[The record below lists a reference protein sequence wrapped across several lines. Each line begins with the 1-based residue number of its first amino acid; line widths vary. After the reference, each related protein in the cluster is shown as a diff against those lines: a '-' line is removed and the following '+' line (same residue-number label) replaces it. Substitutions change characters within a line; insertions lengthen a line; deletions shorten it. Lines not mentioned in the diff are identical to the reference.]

1 MKKSKILII
10 LIIIIAGVF
19 SAVAQT
25 KPAKQEL
32 IEKYAEQLKTTT
44 SARDSLRF
52 LYYIFDLSD
61 RKGQVNYAWEILRTA
76 ERAEN
81 MNAQLDMIRNLA
93 TFYAAN
99 DSLIEMLL
107 RMTDNIPNQEARAAT
122 KTFII
127 NQQINRKSRY
137 PDDTDFQRILLD
149 SITKSHNLEGKDIYD
164 KLSLLYQIIQYLGV
178 DADGVLFKECLDT
191 YGNLIEDLPQSDY
204 PLKNQFYTTAAMI
217 HSRLNGNPH
226 KAIEYDK
233 KLLEIIDQLQQMYI
247 KKNRKFRNYDT
258 NKFISY
264 RRMMGNYHAL
274 SPEEIQSIHDSIM
287 ALYERNADVRRT
299 MDQNGQANVFYFMA
313 TKDYENAIPALEGL
327 LKNPDLSNYQR
338 QKYNGMLIEA
348 AKEAN
353 DTKTYIKAMEQFI
366 EYSYEIDSL
375 RRVTMK
381 REIMLR
387 DSIINA
393 PLLYKDTS
401 PSPTKHLTNIEHR
414 KIEQTLTI
422 LASALAILLIIYIL
436 LYIKLR
442 IRMKQSKR

>member
-10 LIIIIAGVF
+10 LTIIIVGVL

-32 IEKYAEQLKTTT
+32 IEKYSEQLKTTT
-44 SARDSLRF
+44 SARDSLRI

-61 RKGQVNYAWEILRTA
+61 RKGQVSSAWEILRIA

-99 DSLIEMLL
+99 DSVIEALIK
-107 RMTDNIPNQEARAAT
+107 MTENIPNQEARAAT
-122 KTFII
+122 KTFIV
-127 NQQINRKSRY
+127 NQQINRKSRH
-137 PDDTDFQRILLD
+137 PDDTDFQKILLD

-191 YGNLIEDLPQSDY
+191 YGKLIEDLPQSDY
-204 PLKNQFYTTAAMI
+204 PLKNQYYTTAAMI

-233 KLLEIIDQLQQMYI
+233 KLLEIIEQLQQMYI

-274 SPEEIQSIHDSIM
+274 SEEEIETIHDSIM
-287 ALYERNADVRRT
+287 AIYERNADVRRT
-299 MDQNGQANVFYFMA
+299 MDQNGQANVFYYMA
-313 TKDYENAIPALEGL
+313 IKDYKNAIPALEGFL
-327 LKNPDLSNYQR
+327 RNRDLSTYQR

-348 AKEAN
+348 AKGVN

-366 EYSYEIDSL
+366 EYSEEIDSL
-375 RRVTMK
+375 RKITMK

-393 PLLYKDTS
+393 PLLYKDYS
-401 PSPTKHLTNIEHR
+401 APTRHLTNLEHR

-422 LASALAILLIIYIL
+422 IASALAILLIIYII
-436 LYIKLR
+436 LYVKLR
-442 IRMKQSKR
+442 IRMKRSRK